1 MNSIETIIKELI
13 KGNTIIVQDEQVKE
27 VQKQLREIKK
37 NCTEVL
43 TQLKERI

>member
-37 NCTEVL
+37 NCIEVL
-43 TQLKERI
+43 TQLKERN